1 MTESS
6 LFVVSVVPIKMY
18 MKDNLTK
25 IIEKNPTTS
34 STRYCRQKSFEYKTE
49 TDELSRNK
57 KASIQQEIENL
68 DTTTCDLE
76 SGRVEVSHVM
86 VFTMIDGKVCSA
98 ITNTASA
105 STCPTCG
112 ATPKMMNEL
121 NHVRNRLTDE
131 ESVTFGLSVMNL
143 YIRCFE
149 MVIHI
154 AIRMALPIP
163 T

>member
-1 MTESS
+1 
-6 LFVVSVVPIKMY
+6 MY

-34 STRYCRQKSFEYKTE
+34 STRYCTQKSFEYKTE

-131 ESVTFGLSVMNL
+131 ESVTFGLCS
-143 YIRCFE
+143 
-149 MVIHI
+149 
-154 AIRMALPIP
+154 
-163 T
+163 